1 MDPIKLKKK
10 KLLLLQSLEELL
22 KNTNELWKT
31 VSKQTDPGDIDFNYF
46 FGKYNTYLKTG
57 RHLYGDKKMSQFKMS
72 ISDTEYK
79 KITGLKKVIT
89 EMGLFIIFIK
99 SDIENLID
107 ENIRLKKLAIK
118 YKKQATSIQKIR

>member
-1 MDPIKLKKK
+1 MKKK
-10 KLLLLQSLEELL
+10 KLLLLQSLKELL
-22 KNTNELWKT
+22 KNTNELWET
-31 VSKQTDPGDIDFNYF
+31 VSKQKDPGDIEFNYF

-57 RHLYGDKKMSQFKMS
+57 RNLYGDKKMSQFKIS

-99 SDIENLID
+99 SDVENVID

-118 YKKQATSIQKIR
+118 YKKQASSIQKIS